1 MTAARTA
8 PAAGRGGTV
17 PWPGQWVTGA
27 LGISFESES
36 QETGSPL
43 TVPDLVGMALRHNP
57 RRAHLLVSTVL
68 GKHLPA
74 DPRLVYGAGRLLGA
88 LVTDRL
94 AGRPADI
101 AAADLAGRHS
111 DIAAGDIAAAGGSLL
126 RSALSSAEQAG
137 DARRLIDL
145 CDRHRATSRPVAGAL
160 VLGYAETATALG
172 HCVAESLAA
181 DYLQSTRRRV
191 AGYQP
196 VAAFDEEH
204 SHATRHLLLPAD
216 PGLLAGSGPLV
227 LVDDELSTGQTVL
240 NTIQALHRH
249 WPRRRYLI
257 AALVDLRSAA
267 DQARLRRTAEQLGAE
282 IDVVA
287 LASGRLRVPEAALA
301 TGQLLAARQPV
312 TPPYSGGRARLS
324 PVLTAPAELADSG
337 RHGFAAG
344 RQAGFER
351 ASAQLARRLAD
362 RLRHHHRMPG
372 HGSPGQAAA
381 DRATASPAAPS
392 PAAAK
397 RVLVLGCEELMY
409 APLRIAADLA
419 TELEGWATVRYS
431 STTRSPVVAVD
442 DPGYAIRNRLSF
454 PSTDDP
460 ADGPGPRYAY
470 NVAGSAPGERF
481 SDIVLVTDTDL
492 SGHYDTTGLVGQL
505 ASVTDHLQLVQL
517 PAHQP
522 VFPAGSGHISVAPGP
537 QAGWQLPA
545 PLTGPGFGS
554 YAAADVAWLLTDLS
568 GVALEAPT
576 EEREE
581 AIQSGGAHYAE
592 SLPQEYQPSPEYR
605 QLFADALAESAQRL
619 AHAVGVVTEL
629 VLDRRGPGVV
639 LASLARA
646 GTPVGVL
653 MRRWARYAH
662 GLELPHYSVSIVR
675 GRGIDELALAY
686 LARRH
691 DPADVM
697 FIDGWTGKGAIT
709 RELADAVAGVNRAWW
724 PAGGGFSAELAVLAD
739 PGSCAPIFGTREDYL
754 IPSACLNST
763 VSGLVSRTVLNAD
776 LIGPGQYHG
785 AKFYAELA
793 DADVSL
799 DFIDAIAEEFPAV
812 AAMVT
817 RDWPVLRDSD
827 RRPTWA
833 GWQSVRRLSEEYGIH
848 DENLVKPGVGETTRV
863 LLRRV
868 PWKILIR
875 AEDAGRLHHVLLLA
889 RQRGVPVERV
899 DGLAFSCV
907 GLIHPRFSRA
917 SPTGVAAGR
926 AGVGAATGARP

>member
-1 MTAARTA
+1 VTRSQHVPAGSA
-8 PAAGRGGTV
+8 PWLGD
-17 PWPGQWVTGA
+17 WVAGA
-27 LGISFESES
+27 LGVAIESEPQLS
-36 QETGSPL
+36 GSPL
-43 TVPDLVGMALRHNP
+43 AVPDLVGMALRRNP

-88 LVTDRL
+88 LAADRL
-94 AGRPADI
+94 AGRS
-101 AAADLAGRHS
+101 S
-111 DIAAGDIAAAGGSLL
+111 DIGAAGGSLL
-126 RSALSSAEQAG
+126 RSALAAADPAEN
-137 DARRLIDL
+137 ARRLIAL
-145 CDRHRATSRPVAGAL
+145 CDRQGAASQPAAGTL

-191 AGYQP
+191 TGRQP
-196 VAAFDEEH
+196 VATFDEEH

-216 PGLLAGSGPLV
+216 PGLLAGPGPLV
-227 LVDDELSTGQTVL
+227 LVDDELSTGQTAL
-240 NTIQALHRH
+240 NTIQALHQD
-249 WPRRRYLI
+249 WPRQRYLI

-267 DQARLRRTAEQLGAE
+267 DRARLHRVAERLGVE
-282 IDVVA
+282 IEVAA
-287 LASGRLRVPEAALA
+287 LASGQLRAPADALA
-301 TGQLLAARQPV
+301 IGQRLAARQPE
-312 TPPYSGGRARLS
+312 PPPRCGPRARLS
-324 PVLTAPAELADSG
+324 SVLTAPAQLAESG
-337 RHGFAAG
+337 RHGFPAGLQAAFE
-344 RQAGFER
+344 QASG
-351 ASAQLARRLAD
+351 QLARELAG
-362 RLRHHHRMPG
+362 RLRAQPGEPDHRPSERPG
-372 HGSPGQAAA
+372 
-381 DRATASPAAPS
+381 DRR
-392 PAAAK
+392 

-419 TELEGWATVRYS
+419 EELDDVATVRYS
-431 STTRSPVVAVD
+431 STTRSPAVAVD

-454 PSTDDP
+454 PSTDDGAEP
-460 ADGPGPRYAY
+460 AEPDAAPRFVY

-481 SDIVLVTDTDL
+481 STIVLVTDTDL
-492 SGHYDTTGLVGQL
+492 SGCYEPSGLVGQL
-505 ASVTDHLQLVQL
+505 ASVTDRLQIVQL
-517 PAHQP
+517 PAWP
-522 VFPAGSGHISVAPGP
+522 SGERGPAGAASL
-537 QAGWQLPA
+537 AGQRLPD
-545 PLTGPGFGS
+545 PLTGPAFGS
-554 YAAADVAWLLTDLS
+554 YPAADVSWLLTDLS
-568 GVALEAPT
+568 GAALEAPT

-592 SLPQEYQPSPEYR
+592 SLPQEYQPSAEYR
-605 QLFADALAESAQRL
+605 QLFADALAESANRL
-619 AHAVGVVTEL
+619 AHAVGMVTEL

-653 MRRWARYAH
+653 MRRWARFAH
-662 GLELPHYSVSIVR
+662 GAELPHYSVSIVR

-686 LARRH
+686 LARHH
-691 DPADVM
+691 DPAEVM

-709 RELADAVAGVNRAWW
+709 RELADAVAGVNQAWW

-739 PGSCAPIFGTREDYL
+739 PGSCVPIYGTREDYL

-763 VSGLVSRTVLNAD
+763 VSGLVSRTVLNAS

-793 DADVSL
+793 GADVSL
-799 DFIDAIAEEFPAV
+799 DFVDAITAHFPAV
-812 AAMVT
+812 AAAVA
-817 RDWPVLRDSD
+817 RDWPALRDSD

-833 GWQSVRRLSEEYGIH
+833 GWQSVRRLSEQYGIE
-848 DENLVKPGVGETTRV
+848 DENLIKPGVGEATRV

-875 AEDAGRLHHVLLLA
+875 AEDAGRLRHVLLLA
-889 RQRGVPVERV
+889 RQRGVPVEPV

-917 SPTGVAAGR
+917 S
-926 AGVGAATGARP
+926 AATGIVRPDLPVSPPISGSSGRTMAGRGGA

>member
-1 MTAARTA
+1 MTPAQNAQAR
-8 PAAGRGGTV
+8 PA
-17 PWPGQWVTGA
+17 PWPGDWVAGV
-27 LGISFESES
+27 LGVAIESEP
-36 QETGSPL
+36 QESGSPL
-43 TVPDLVGMALRHNP
+43 TVPDLVGMALRRNP

-88 LVTDRL
+88 LAADRL
-94 AGRPADI
+94 AGQA
-101 AAADLAGRHS
+101 S
-111 DIAAGDIAAAGGSLL
+111 DIGAVGGSLL
-126 RSALSSAEQAG
+126 RSALTAADPAE
-137 DARRLIDL
+137 DSRRLIEL
-145 CDRHRATSRPVAGAL
+145 CDRHRAASQPAAGAL

-181 DYLQSTRRRV
+181 GYLQSTRRGV
-191 AGYQP
+191 AGRQP

-216 PGLLAGSGPLV
+216 PALLARPGALV
-227 LVDDELSTGQTVL
+227 LVDDELSTGQTAL
-240 NTIQALHRH
+240 NTIQALHRS
-249 WPRRRYLI
+249 WPRQRYLI

-267 DQARLRRTAEQLGAE
+267 DRDRLRDAAQRLGVE
-282 IDVVA
+282 IEVAA
-287 LASGRLRVPEAALA
+287 LASGQLRVPADALA
-301 TGQLLAARQPV
+301 VGQQLAARQPEEA
-312 TPPYSGGRARLS
+312 SRSRRRARVS
-324 PVLTAPAELADSG
+324 PVMTAPAELAESG
-337 RHGFAAG
+337 RHGFPAG
-344 RQAGFER
+344 SQAGFER
-351 ASAQLARRLAD
+351 ASAQLAQELAG
-362 RLRHHHRMPG
+362 RLRDQPRERPDG
-372 HGSPGQAAA
+372 P
-381 DRATASPAAPS
+381 R
-392 PAAAK
+392 

-419 TELEGWATVRYS
+419 GALAPVATVRYS

-454 PSTDDP
+454 SSTDEPAEPPESADP
-460 ADGPGPRYAY
+460 DAAPRFVY
-470 NVAGSAPGERF
+470 NVAGPAPGEWF

-492 SGHYDTTGLVGQL
+492 SGHHGEAGLVGQL
-505 ASVTDHLQLVQL
+505 ASVTDHLQIVRL
-517 PAHQP
+517 PAYQP
-522 VFPAGSGHISVAPGP
+522 AARRQAVAPL
-537 QAGWQLPA
+537 AGQRLPD
-545 PLTGPGFGS
+545 PLTGPAFGS
-554 YAAADVAWLLTDLS
+554 YPAADVSWLLTDLS
-568 GVALEAPT
+568 GIALEAPT

-581 AIQSGGAHYAE
+581 AIQSGDAHYAE
-592 SLPQEYQPSPEYR
+592 SLPQEYQPSAEYR
-605 QLFADALAESAQRL
+605 QLFTDALADSANRL

-653 MRRWARYAH
+653 MRRWARFAH
-662 GLELPHYSVSIVR
+662 GTELPHYSVSIVR

-686 LARRH
+686 LARHH
-691 DPADVM
+691 DPAQVM
-697 FIDGWTGKGAIT
+697 FVDGWTGKGAIT

-724 PAGGGFSAELAVLAD
+724 PGGGGFSAELAVLAD
-739 PGSCAPIFGTREDYL
+739 PGSCVPIYGTREDYL

-793 DADVSL
+793 GADVSG
-799 DFIDAIAEEFPAV
+799 DFIDAITAQFPAV
-812 AAMVT
+812 AAAVA

-833 GWQSVRRLSEEYGIH
+833 GWQSVRRLSEQYGIEN
-848 DENLVKPGVGETTRV
+848 ENLIKPGVGETTRV

-889 RQRGVPVERV
+889 RQRGVPVEPV
-899 DGLAFSCV
+899 EGLAFSCV
-907 GLIHPRFSRA
+907 GLIHPGFHRATAGRTRADLASRA
-917 SPTGVAAGR
+917 
-926 AGVGAATGARP
+926 RP

>member
-1 MTAARTA
+1 VTAGQHPPTA
-8 PAAGRGGTV
+8 GAE
-17 PWPGQWVTGA
+17 PWTGQWVADA
-27 LGISFESES
+27 LGVTIDSDGQQS
-36 QETGSPL
+36 GSPV
-43 TVPDLVGMALRHNP
+43 TVPELVGMALRRNP
-57 RRAHLLVSTVL
+57 RRAHLLVSRVL
-68 GKHLPA
+68 GKHVPA

-88 LVTDRL
+88 LVGDRL
-94 AGRPADI
+94 AGR
-101 AAADLAGRHS
+101 
-111 DIAAGDIAAAGGSLL
+111 AGDIAAAGGTAL
-126 RSALSSAEQAG
+126 RSALGATGQAE
-137 DARRLIDL
+137 DALIGL
-145 CDRHRATSRPVAGAL
+145 CDRHRAAAQPVPGTL

-172 HCVAESLAA
+172 HCVAESVAA
-181 DYLQSTRRRV
+181 DYLHSTRRRV

-216 PGLLAGSGPLV
+216 PAMLAGSGPLV
-227 LVDDELSTGQTVL
+227 LVDDELSTGQTAL
-240 NTIQALHRH
+240 NTIRALHRT
-249 WPRRRYLI
+249 WPRQRYLI

-267 DQARLRRTAEQLGAE
+267 DRARLRRAAGELGAE
-282 IDVVA
+282 IEVVA
-287 LASGRLRVPEAALA
+287 LASGQLRVGGDALA
-301 TGQLLAARQPV
+301 VGQRLAARQPEA
-312 TPPYSGGRARLS
+312 PPLSGRRAWIS
-324 PVLTAPAELADSG
+324 PVLTAPAELAGSG

-344 RQAGFER
+344 SQPEFER
-351 ASAQLARRLAD
+351 ASAQLARELAD
-362 RLRHHHRMPG
+362 RLRGCQR
-372 HGSPGQAAA
+372 GSEAP
-381 DRATASPAAPS
+381 APS
-392 PAAAK
+392 ADCPAVLK
-397 RVLVLGCEELMY
+397 RILVLGCEEVMY
-409 APLRIAADLA
+409 APLRVAAYLA
-419 TELEGWATVRYS
+419 GELEGWATVRFS

-442 DPGYAIRNRLSF
+442 DAGYAIRNRLSF
-454 PSTDDP
+454 SSTDNP

-470 NVAGSAPGERF
+470 NVAGPAPEERF

-492 SGHYDTTGLVGQL
+492 SDHYGPDGLVGQL
-505 ASVTDHLQLVQL
+505 ACVTDHLQIVEL
-517 PAHQP
+517 PAPPRVSAAAQT
-522 VFPAGSGHISVAPGP
+522 GIMAPLFGRR
-537 QAGWQLPA
+537 LPE

-554 YAAADVAWLLTDLS
+554 YPAADVAWLLTDLS

-592 SLPQEYQPSPEYR
+592 SLPQEYQPSAEYQ
-605 QLFADALAESAQRL
+605 QLFADALAESAHRL

-653 MRRWARYAH
+653 MRRWARFAH
-662 GLELPHYSVSIVR
+662 GVELPHYSVSIVR

-686 LARRH
+686 LARHH

-697 FIDGWTGKGAIT
+697 FVDGWTGKGAIT
-709 RELADAVAGVNRAWW
+709 RELADAVAGVNQVCW
-724 PAGGGFSAELAVLAD
+724 PAGGGFSPELAVLAD
-739 PGSCAPIFGTREDYL
+739 PGSCVPIFGTREDFL

-793 DADVSL
+793 EADVSRAFL
-799 DFIDAIAEEFPAV
+799 DAITEQFPAV
-812 AAMVT
+812 AAAVA

-833 GWQSVRRLSEEYGIH
+833 GWQSVRRLSDEYGIH

-875 AEDAGRLHHVLLLA
+875 TSDAGRLHHVLLLA
-889 RQRGVPVERV
+889 RQRGVPVESV
-899 DGLAFSCV
+899 DGLPFSCV
-907 GLIHPRFSRA
+907 GLIHPRFTRTPA
-917 SPTGVAAGR
+917 GIVRPELPVFSPISGSSGR
-926 AGVGAATGARP
+926 TMPDGRTMGEGRP

>member
-1 MTAARTA
+1 VTSGEQARA
-8 PAAGRGGTV
+8 GTV
-17 PWPGQWVTGA
+17 PWSGEWVAGA
-27 LGISFESES
+27 LGVGIESEPQQS
-36 QETGSPL
+36 GSPL

-88 LVTDRL
+88 LVADRL
-94 AGRPADI
+94 TGRP
-101 AAADLAGRHS
+101 S
-111 DIAAGDIAAAGGSLL
+111 DIGAAGGSLL
-126 RSALSSAEQAG
+126 RSALVAAESAE
-137 DARRLIDL
+137 DSRRLIEA
-145 CDRHRATSRPVAGAL
+145 CDRHRAASRPDPGTL

-181 DYLQSTRRRV
+181 DYLHSTRRRV

-196 VAAFDEEH
+196 VAGFEEEH

-216 PGLLAGSGPLV
+216 PGLLAAPGPLV

-240 NTIQALHRH
+240 NTIQALHRS
-249 WPRRRYLI
+249 WPRQRYLI

-267 DQARLRRTAEQLGAE
+267 DRARLRQAAQQLGAE

-287 LASGRLRVPEAALA
+287 LASGQVRVPADAVA
-301 TGQLLAARQPV
+301 VGQELAAQQSVARQSMAQQAAQQSVAQRRRP
-312 TPPYSGGRARLS
+312 ARVS
-324 PVLTAPAELADSG
+324 PLLTGPAGLAGSG

-344 RQAGFER
+344 SQAGFEQ
-351 ASAQLARRLAD
+351 ASGQLARVLAD
-362 RLRHHHRMPG
+362 RVRDRHRRAAD
-372 HGSPGQAAA
+372 GSP
-381 DRATASPAAPS
+381 DHPS
-392 PAAAK
+392 PDEP
-397 RVLVLGCEELMY
+397 RRILVLGCEELMY

-419 TELEGWATVRYS
+419 GELGALATVRFS

-454 PSTDDP
+454 PSMDESV
-460 ADGPGPRYAY
+460 DGPGPRFVY
-470 NVAGSAPGERF
+470 NVAGSTPAEWF
-481 SDIVLVTDTDL
+481 SDIVLVTDADL
-492 SGHYDTTGLVGQL
+492 SEQYGPAGLVAQL
-505 ASVTDHLQLVQL
+505 ASVTENLQIVQL
-517 PAHQP
+517 PAAHRSIGA
-522 VFPAGSGHISVAPGP
+522 PAGR
-537 QAGWQLPA
+537 QLPD
-545 PLTGPGFGS
+545 PLTGPAFGS
-554 YAAADVAWLLTDLS
+554 YPAADVAWLLTDLS

-592 SLPQEYQPSPEYR
+592 SLPQEYQPSAEYQ
-605 QLFADALAESAQRL
+605 QLFADALAESAHRL

-653 MRRWARYAH
+653 MRRWARHAH
-662 GLELPHYSVSIVR
+662 GVELPHYSVSIVR
-675 GRGIDELALAY
+675 GRGIDQLALAY
-686 LARRH
+686 LARQH

-697 FIDGWTGKGAIT
+697 FVDGWTGKGAIA
-709 RELADAVAGVNRAWW
+709 RELADAVAGVNQAWW

-739 PGSCAPIFGTREDYL
+739 PGGCVSIYGTREDYL

-763 VSGLVSRTVLNAD
+763 VSGLVSRTVLNAE

-799 DFIDAIAEEFPAV
+799 DFVDAITRQFPAV
-812 AAMVT
+812 AAAVA

-833 GWQSVRRLSEEYGIH
+833 GRQSVRRLSEQYGIQ

-868 PWKILIR
+868 PWKILIGTG
-875 AEDAGRLHHVLLLA
+875 DAGRLHHILLLA
-889 RQRGVPVERV
+889 RQRGVPVETV
-899 DGLAFSCV
+899 AGLAFSCV
-907 GLIHPRFSRA
+907 GLIHPGFSRA
-917 SPTGVAAGR
+917 STGIVRPDLPVSGPMSGTSGRTMPGR
-926 AGVGAATGARP
+926 AGA